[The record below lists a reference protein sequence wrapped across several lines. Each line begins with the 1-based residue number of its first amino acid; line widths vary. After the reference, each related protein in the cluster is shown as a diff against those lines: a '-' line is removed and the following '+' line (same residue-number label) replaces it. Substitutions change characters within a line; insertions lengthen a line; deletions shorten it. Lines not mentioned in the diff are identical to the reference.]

1 MPLEEMVQVMVQEL
15 IERNKILQRE
25 LDYHKS
31 LLKKVEEDAESDK
44 KNLEK
49 QLIEL
54 HQQNYALEDEVY
66 RLTELLEEKSKE

>member
-1 MPLEEMVQVMVQEL
+1 MAMPLEEMVQVMVQEL

-49 QLIEL
+49 
-54 HQQNYALEDEVY
+54 
-66 RLTELLEEKSKE
+66 